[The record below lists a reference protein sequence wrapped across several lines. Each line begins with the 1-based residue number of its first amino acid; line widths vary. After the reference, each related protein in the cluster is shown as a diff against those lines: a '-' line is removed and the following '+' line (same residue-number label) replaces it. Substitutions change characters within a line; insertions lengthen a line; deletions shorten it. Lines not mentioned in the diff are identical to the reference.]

1 MSSWLKKITDVA
13 KAPAS
18 AWRTPTAAAPTP
30 VEVMPSPLA
39 AAPTPVKVP
48 WWNWLIKVGQPDP
61 YDQLRKV
68 PLIKVGEELDATT
81 KRRGALYCKGVLA
94 RARARKASCA
104 EAVNG
109 ARIAQALGARTT
121 AVALAKYAK
130 ACR

>member
-18 AWRTPTAAAPTP
+18 AWRTPTASPVEAMPAPVLAVAPTP
-30 VEVMPSPLA
+30 VETPWWSWLFKVGTPEPSLYNVPL
-39 AAPTPVKVP
+39 VKV
-48 WWNWLIKVGQPDP
+48 GAEGD
-61 YDQLRKV
+61 
-68 PLIKVGEELDATT
+68 LDANTR
-81 KRRGALYCKGVLA
+81 RRGALYCKGVLA

-109 ARIAQALGARTT
+109 ARIAHALGAQTT